1 MTLRALAALTLSLGA
16 VTLLAGLAVLGK
28 GPGVPRELRHLRAGK
43 GRTSAPARYEVWTTD
58 SFVALPHGRPLGV
71 YAPHEQRGVS
81 LECRVQRTLLAGDG
95 DLHLELV
102 GTPREPGGRDTAYV
116 TAEVTPQWRRPG
128 GWTTEGLVAVMR
140 PNRGAI
146 TPFEGGPA
154 RVRISGWLLYDYQ
167 YDSRPTSW
175 SLQNLS
181 PRLTGW
187 EIHPVTRIE
196 YWDETQ
202 GAARGAW
209 RELPS

>member
-1 MTLRALAALTLSLGA
+1 MTLRTLAALTLSLGA
-16 VTLLAGLAVLGK
+16 VTLLAGLALLGK
-28 GPGVPRELRHLRAGK
+28 GPEVPPELRHLRAGK
-43 GRTSAPARYEVWTTD
+43 ARTKAPAKYAVWTSD

-71 YAPHEQRGVS
+71 YAPHERRGVS

-128 GWTTEGLVAVMR
+128 GWTSEGLTAVMR
-140 PNRGAI
+140 PNRGAV
-146 TPFEGGPA
+146 TPFEGGPTRM
-154 RVRISGWLLYDYQ
+154 RVSGWLLYDYQ
-167 YDSRPTSW
+167 YDSQPTSW
-175 SLQNLS
+175 SLQNLA

-196 YWDETQ
+196 AWDE
-202 GAARGAW
+202 ARGAW